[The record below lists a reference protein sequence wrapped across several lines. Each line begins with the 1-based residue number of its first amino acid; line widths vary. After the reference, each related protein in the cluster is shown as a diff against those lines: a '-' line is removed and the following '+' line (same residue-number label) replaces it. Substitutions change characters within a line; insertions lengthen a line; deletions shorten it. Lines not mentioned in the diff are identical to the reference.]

1 MCTKVYKGGFMSL
14 GWADNLDMLAQNGVL
29 DFDAPAYITGQTP
42 RYVGGLSSQPSPFVG
57 PMPNNQNLQQPKVDE
72 FSYEKKDKK
81 DIVSNPAWKKWAF
94 GLVAA
99 GALIFGGIKFKSKI
113 LPAIKKLP
121 QTLKLDKVADF
132 FKNSWNK
139 FTGLF
144 KGKKP

>member
-1 MCTKVYKGGFMSL
+1 MSL

-144 KGKKP
+144 KSKKT

>member
-113 LPAIKKLP
+113 LPAIKKFP

-144 KGKKP
+144 KSKKP